1 MWSYIS
7 DWWKTTLYHL
17 LVRKRS
23 IMYQSWHHCKLY
35 CSNMHQHEIWR
46 INLTLWWHWLC
57 DLTEIACALSVL
69 IDDTYISVTLVFSNL
84 NMFYFIIN
92 ISYCFTWVIVIP
104 FQLTIF
110 FWSSRTKSGEWAVM
124 YMFLIGI
131 DSTFTFIYV

>member
-35 CSNMHQHEIWR
+35 CSNMYQHEIWC

-69 IDDTYISVTLVFSNL
+69 IDDTYISFTLVFSNL
-84 NMFYFIIN
+84 IMFYFHYKYFLLLHMSNCHSFSTHYFFLKFTYQVWIVSCHVYV
-92 ISYCFTWVIVIP
+92 SY
-104 FQLTIF
+104 
-110 FWSSRTKSGEWAVM
+110 R
-124 YMFLIGI
+124 YR
-131 DSTFTFIYV
+131 